1 MAISRPFLLAVLGVI
16 LLGATALAVQ
26 NARDTSDNASTPA
39 VVQSDAAPAP
49 APAQQTATTDAAD
62 TLKAAFD
69 LKDLHRARFQA
80 TYSVVNQGR
89 KVRLTFRGAFDS
101 TGDTPIPRFWLTTDS
116 FVNGVDKGSGH
127 LVSLGD
133 RAYLVRGDTGW
144 RLPSTLWSEFAGRV
158 KSGEKQKLPINIQPA
173 TWVRD
178 VKSKGTERIAGVE
191 TEHVTARID
200 LPAMFNDLGA
210 PLAAA
215 VPKRTLERNIKRAR
229 LDVWVG
235 KEDQI
240 LRRFDAQLVGRDK
253 NGIHFDVR
261 LAGVNKPQRIEAP
274 AHVRA
279 GMPSA
284 AVASFGN
291 FVTSQI
297 GSAGTP
303 SYAALVSPNP
313 GRAARAV
320 HNHRK
325 VVILFTNSRGLD
337 DRRMAAVIREVDGR
351 TKALVLSDPVDA
363 VDRYGKL
370 IQDLG
375 VSETPSVVI
384 IGSSGKAKLLEG
396 YYDADTLTQAVADA
410 R

>member
-1 MAISRPFLLAVLGVI
+1 MAISRPFLLAALGVI
-16 LLGATALAVQ
+16 LLGATVVAVQ
-26 NARDTSDNASTPA
+26 NARDTAD
-39 VVQSDAAPAP
+39 SDAAPAAVQSNPAP

-62 TLKAAFD
+62 TLKAGFD

-80 TYSVVNQGR
+80 NYSVVNEGR
-89 KVRLTFRGAFDS
+89 KVRLSFRGAFDS
-101 TGDTPIPRFWLTTDS
+101 TGDTPIPHFRLTTDS
-116 FVNGVDKGSGH
+116 FANGRKETGH

-144 RLPSTLWSEFAGRV
+144 RVPSTLWSSFAGRV
-158 KSGEKQKLPINIQPA
+158 KSGEKQKLPINIHPA

-215 VPKRTLERNIKRAR
+215 AGKRTLERNIKRAR

-235 KEDQI
+235 KEDHI

-253 NGIHFDVR
+253 NRIDFDVR
-261 LAGVNKPQRIEAP
+261 LAGVNKAQRIEAP
-274 AHVRA
+274 ANVRA

-303 SYAALVSPNP
+303 SYVALSSPNP

-320 HNHRK
+320 RHHKK
-325 VVILFTNSRGLD
+325 VVILFRNDRGLD
-337 DRRMAAVIREVDGR
+337 DRKMVAVVHNVDRR
-351 TKALVLSDPVDA
+351 TKVLVLSDPVDA

-370 IQDLG
+370 LQDLG
-375 VSETPSVVI
+375 VNETPSVVI
-384 IGSSGKAKLLEG
+384 IDSRGKARLIEG
-396 YYDADTLTQAVADA
+396 YVDSDTLTQAVADA